1 MPRGGQRHQLLH
13 QGYGMPNGM
22 QKLTLMRHL
31 PMQMQRVLI
40 ADGGLK
46 TDSNIG
52 SNGDGSSLE
61 VPRTTDL
68 WKADSAFIHWAMELK
83 TQTEMHD

>member
-1 MPRGGQRHQLLH
+1 
-13 QGYGMPNGM
+13 
-22 QKLTLMRHL
+22 
-31 PMQMQRVLI
+31 MQMQRVLI

-61 VPRTTDL
+61 VPRTLDL
-68 WKADSAFIHWAMELK
+68 WESRPVPYSLGNGVNFYTCD
-83 TQTEMHD
+83 QTETTLFDLDN